1 MSMIRTQIQ
10 LTEEQYQ
17 FLREKA
23 AEYNV
28 SMAELVRQGVELLAQ
43 QDKKPSREEL
53 KRRALAFIERI
64 EQNPNLYQDK
74 DGKTDISIN
83 HDEYFARAIEEDL
96 R

>member
-1 MSMIRTQIQ
+1 MIRTQIQ
-10 LTEEQYQ
+10 LTEEQYK

-28 SMAELVRQGVELLAQ
+28 SMAELVRQSVELLAE

-53 KRRALAFIERI
+53 KRRALSIIGIGRDIE
-64 EQNPNLYQDK
+64 
-74 DGKTDISIN
+74 GKTDVSIN
-83 HDEYFARAIEEDL
+83 HDKYFVEAIEDDL